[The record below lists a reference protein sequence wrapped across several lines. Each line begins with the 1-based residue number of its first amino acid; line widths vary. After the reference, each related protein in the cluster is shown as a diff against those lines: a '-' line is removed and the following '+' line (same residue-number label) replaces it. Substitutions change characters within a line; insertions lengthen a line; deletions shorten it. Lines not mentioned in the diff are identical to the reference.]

1 MEMYR
6 ILPSD
11 TKDIRYVEQILGF
24 GITFYACLLE
34 NPGIWDVEVF
44 AEGGQIDENELIAV

>member
-24 GITFYACLLE
+24 GITFYACPLE

-44 AEGGQIDENELIAV
+44 AEGGQIDENELIAE